1 MTQPLLPTDTELHAR
16 LKQGDEAAF
25 TVLYRRHKDAVYR
38 FALMLS
44 GASGLAADATQE
56 TFLFLIRQPD
66 RYDPA
71 RASLSAFLMG
81 VARNHVRRGQQDVP
95 LGSSGSDDEDEDAA
109 SSAHDITP
117 LSLLLAGETLTQL
130 QAAIQALPFA
140 YRETLVLCD
149 LQELPYLDVAVI
161 VGCPVGTVRSRLNR
175 ARARLAE
182 ALALHAPAG
191 LETTP

>member
-1 MTQPLLPTDTELHAR
+1 MTLPLFPSDAELHSR

-44 GASGLAADATQE
+44 GGSGLAADATQE
-56 TFLFLIRQPD
+56 AFLFLIRQPD

-71 RASLSAFLMG
+71 RAALPAFLMG
-81 VARNHVRRGQQDVP
+81 VARNHVRRGQQDAP
-95 LGSSGSDDEDEDAA
+95 AASANDEDEETA
-109 SSAHDITP
+109 SPAHDTTP
-117 LSLLLAGETLTQL
+117 LSLLLAGETLAGL
-130 QAAIQALPFA
+130 QAAILALPFA

-149 LQELPYLDVAVI
+149 LQELPYLDVAAI

-175 ARARLAE
+175 ARARLAD

-191 LETTP
+191 LETIP